1 MVLGTMGTG
10 KHFISINMLENRINM
25 AKDQISVWEYQ
36 GKEILPNMELK
47 FSNKKCF
54 RPIFPYQTSITP
66 LTKMNSRCMPE
77 K

>member
-1 MVLGTMGTG
+1 MGTG

-47 FSNKKCF
+47 FFEQKSALDLYFHIK
-54 RPIFPYQTSITP
+54 QA
-66 LTKMNSRCMPE
+66 
-77 K
+77 

>member
-36 GKEILPNMELK
+36 GKEILPNTELK
-47 FSNKKCF
+47 FSSKKCF